1 MCAVESERKANCF
14 HATSVYEYGGSFID
28 DKEKKV
34 LLSTHHLTH
43 PLAETALLDAVL
55 TYLEKKI

>member
-1 MCAVESERKANCF
+1 MCAVESERKANRF
-14 HATSVYEYGGSFID
+14 HATTGYEYGGSFID
-28 DKEKKV
+28 DKGKKV
-34 LLSTHHLTH
+34 LLSTHPTH